1 MKASYL
7 ALILFAALMA
17 CSCTCRG
24 AFDGERA
31 YELLKKQTAIG
42 DRSPG
47 TPGAKKCAAL
57 IKSEMSRYCSRV
69 YEDRFTARVEGKK
82 LTLTNIVA
90 VQNPG
95 ADKWVLLCSHWDNR
109 PFSDQEKDK
118 SLSGRY
124 CPGANDGAS
133 SCAVLMETAR
143 ILAEN
148 KPRVGV
154 IYVFFDGED
163 YGRDEKGMYLGS
175 TWFSRHTDRHF
186 VYKGRQKEV
195 LYGILLD
202 MIGDEELCIYRESMS
217 AIYAPEVLRTVW
229 DNAKALGYEK
239 HFADREK
246 YVIHD
251 DHIPLN
257 EIAKLPTADIID
269 FDYPYWHTVE
279 DTPDKCSPESL
290 KIVGDVIVKTLLE
303 QKP

>member
-1 MKASYL
+1 MKAFYL
-7 ALILFAALMA
+7 AFVLFASLFI
-17 CSCTCRG
+17 CSCTCQG

-31 YELLKKQTAIG
+31 YELLKKQTDIG
-42 DRSPG
+42 NRSPG

-57 IKSEMSRYCSRV
+57 IKSEMTGYCSRV
-69 YEDRFTARVEGKK
+69 YEERFTARVEGKK

-109 PFSDQEKDK
+109 PFSDQEKDG
-118 SLSGRY
+118 SLSGKY

-143 ILAEN
+143 QLAQT
-148 KPRVGV
+148 KPKVGV

-163 YGRDEKGMYLGS
+163 YGHNEKGMYLGS

-186 VYKGRQKEV
+186 VYNGRKKEV

-202 MIGDEELCIYRESMS
+202 MIGDEDLCIYRGSMS
-217 AIYAPEVLRTVW
+217 AIYAPQVLRTLW
-229 DNAKALGYEK
+229 DNAKALGYGK
-239 HFADREK
+239 YFADREK

-257 EIAKLPTADIID
+257 EIAKIPVADVID
-269 FDYPYWHTVE
+269 FDYPWWHTTG
-279 DTPDKCSPESL
+279 DTADKCSPESL